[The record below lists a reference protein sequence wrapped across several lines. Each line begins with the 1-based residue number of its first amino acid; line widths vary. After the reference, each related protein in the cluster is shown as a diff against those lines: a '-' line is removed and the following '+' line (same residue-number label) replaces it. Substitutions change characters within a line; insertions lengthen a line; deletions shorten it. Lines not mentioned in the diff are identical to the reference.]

1 MSEIILQAQNIYAG
15 YGKNEILHDIT
26 LSLKKDDITL
36 IVGPNGSGKST
47 FAKAILKMA
56 TIFSGRVIFKGMD
69 VTFMPPEDKVQLGIF
84 MVPQISNVFDNLTV
98 KENLEITYHTLKK
111 RAKNNF
117 KESLDY
123 VYTIFPDLKSKYD
136 EKVKNLSGGQKQM
149 VAIARA
155 LIVQPELL
163 ILDEPTAQLSP
174 YLAKLILNKII
185 NIKKLGVA
193 VMLIEQNVK
202 AALNIAD
209 YIYVFVSG
217 RKVLESQA
225 EILRTKPEIL
235 ENAFFG
241 KNIIG
246 E

>member
-1 MSEIILQAQNIYAG
+1 LPETILQVQNLYAG

-26 LSLKKDDITL
+26 LYLKKDDITL

-47 FAKAILKMA
+47 FAKAIFKLA
-56 TIFSGRVIFKGMD
+56 TVFSGRIIFKDMD
-69 VTFMPPEDKVQLGIF
+69 ITLMSPEDKVLLGIF
-84 MVPQISNVFDNLTV
+84 MIPQINNVFDNLTV
-98 KENLEITYHTLKK
+98 KENLEIAYHTLKK
-111 RAKNNF
+111 RIKNDF
-117 KESLDY
+117 KENLDY
-123 VYTIFPDLKSKYD
+123 VYTIFPDLKNKYN

-149 VAIARA
+149 VAIART

-174 YLAKLILNKII
+174 YLAKLMLDKII
-185 NIKKLGVA
+185 NIKKLGVT

-209 YIYVFVSG
+209 YVYVFVSG
-217 RKVLESQA
+217 RKILEGQA
-225 EILRTKPEIL
+225 ETFRTKPEIL

-241 KNIIG
+241 KI
-246 E
+246 